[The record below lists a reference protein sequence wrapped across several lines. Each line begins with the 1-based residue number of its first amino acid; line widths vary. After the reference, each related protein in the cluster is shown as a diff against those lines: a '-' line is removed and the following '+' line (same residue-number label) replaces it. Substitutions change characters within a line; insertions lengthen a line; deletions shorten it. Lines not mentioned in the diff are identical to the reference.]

1 MTIADLLDA
10 VPTSR
15 EPAAAGVGTVRF
27 VGPVDRFWLLLI
39 RGALL
44 LMVTLGIYR
53 FWLVTDIRRYLWS
66 GTEIA
71 GDSLE
76 YLGTGRELLLG
87 FLIAIA
93 MLMPVYAG
101 FFVAALD
108 TGVIGQS
115 SSLAAVVL
123 LAVLGQFAVYRARR
137 YRLTRTIFRGL
148 RFHQEGSGWRY
159 AVCALFWWV
168 VSALTLGLAYPW
180 GQASLERYKMR
191 NTFYGDLQGRFV
203 GSGARLFLRG
213 VLLWIVVV
221 VPLLVGVAVSV
232 AAVDWQDLA
241 EAMKNTGGDFGK
253 FEGANPALA
262 GSLLYLMLAPLWAVI
277 AAALLYPAYQGIV
290 LRWWLEGLRFGD
302 ITLSSRLRKRSVYG
316 VYVRFLWHSLAFS
329 LLVAIVIGAVFLVG
343 GLTMAGATD
352 AFGKSPAAEFLMV
365 ALLLLVYV
373 ATALGFSTIFQAT
386 VRLGLWRVGFESID
400 LKGLEALDRVKAAGQ
415 LSSALGEGLADAL
428 NVGGY

>member
-1 MTIADLLDA
+1 MSIAELLDA

-15 EPAAAGVGTVRF
+15 EPAAASVGTVRF

-66 GTEIA
+66 ATEIA

-108 TGVIGQS
+108 TGVIGRS

-148 RFHQEGSGWRY
+148 RFHQAGSGWRY
-159 AVCALFWWV
+159 AVCALFWWA

-203 GSGARLFLRG
+203 GSGSRLFLRG

-221 VPLLVGVAVSV
+221 LPLLVGVVVSV

-241 EAMKNTGGDFGK
+241 DAMKNTGGDFGK

-262 GSLLYLMLAPLWAVI
+262 GSLLYLMIAPLWAVI
-277 AAALLYPAYQGIV
+277 AATLLYPAYQGIV
-290 LRWWLEGLRFGD
+290 LRWWLEGLRFGG
-302 ITLSSRLRKRSVYG
+302 ITVSSRLRKRSVYG

-329 LLVAIVIGAVFLVG
+329 LLVGILIFVAFLVG
-343 GLTMAGATD
+343 GLTMAGTNN

-365 ALLLLVYV
+365 ALLLVIYV
-373 ATALGFSTIFQAT
+373 ASALGFSTIFQAT

-400 LKGLEALDRVKAAGQ
+400 LKGLEALDRVKGAGQ
-415 LSSALGEGLADAL
+415 PSSALGEGLADAL